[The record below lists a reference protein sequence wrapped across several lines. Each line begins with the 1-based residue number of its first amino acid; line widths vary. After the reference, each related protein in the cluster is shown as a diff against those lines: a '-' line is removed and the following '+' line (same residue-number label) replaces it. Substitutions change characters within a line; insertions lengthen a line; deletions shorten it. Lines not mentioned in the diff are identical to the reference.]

1 MRLFMCLFMR
11 KSTDVL
17 RGRRRAKG
25 CRNSAHWLP
34 LGFTLLAWGFLWAV
48 AAPLWAQSGA
58 TQGASASSPAAV
70 SSSSTES
77 RVAKLE
83 QDIAEARSS
92 GDNGWMLVSSAL
104 VLMMTGPGLALF
116 YGGLVRKKNVLATMM
131 QSFALMALITV
142 LWAVV
147 GYSLRSEE
155 RRVGKGGRSV
165 AVTDE

>member
-104 VLMMTGPGLALF
+104 RLMMHGPGLPPF
-116 YGGLVRKKNVLATMM
+116 YGRLGRQQHDLRPMAHGFAPRSLSSAVLA
-131 QSFALMALITV
+131 AA
-142 LWAVV
+142 
-147 GYSLRSEE
+147 
-155 RRVGKGGRSV
+155 
-165 AVTDE
+165 